1 MNLNKRTMSELV
13 AEIEEQL
20 TARGQSANT
29 ISQYHYIF
37 QVFLAYFNSYN
48 ESYFSRKLMES
59 CLREHYG
66 IGDQSILSRRQHYKK
81 KVIRASLML
90 EDFAE
95 SRYFSDRYYNTK
107 ASILTED
114 FSMCIAKFATHL
126 REINRS
132 SKTIDSYQ
140 KNVLRFLDF
149 V

>member
-59 CLREHYG
+59 CLREHHG

-81 KVIRASLML
+81 K
-90 EDFAE
+90 
-95 SRYFSDRYYNTK
+95 
-107 ASILTED
+107 
-114 FSMCIAKFATHL
+114 
-126 REINRS
+126 
-132 SKTIDSYQ
+132 
-140 KNVLRFLDF
+140 
-149 V
+149 